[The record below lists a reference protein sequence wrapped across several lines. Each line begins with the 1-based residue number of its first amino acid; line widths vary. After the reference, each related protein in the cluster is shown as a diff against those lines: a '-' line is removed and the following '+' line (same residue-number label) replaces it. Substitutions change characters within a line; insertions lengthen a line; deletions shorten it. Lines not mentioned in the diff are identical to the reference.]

1 MVLSPISFRF
11 AAPMDPHVAGSGTTR
26 RSSRLDWVLLHKSA
40 RISGH
45 RNATTAECHTTEGEP
60 IEVSFWLVD
69 PLATLQAYG
78 THVTPPGVSYFSV
91 QCPGLDDKDFA
102 DEPHI
107 LCANASLVLF
117 SVDFVPVPGRTFR
130 DLGLRCTQRFV
141 YRAGPGKPSLHLIP
155 DPDIVR
161 PNGVS
166 ALLHCGDAGS
176 EHYAMV
182 FLRRKSILGDKARYY
197 DLHVFSSVTRAWSSK
212 GTLPGLSEDDQKLL
226 AKASHATYKRLGRCS
241 LIEKKTYKLIKVG
254 ASSLGYVDLSWGIL
268 LVCDVF
274 SECPVI
280 KYIPLPAS
288 RVCNVDGDGD
298 PYIAPEY
305 CCDVSSCNNL
315 IKFDEVEFD
324 DRDRRSFGNQ
334 GWKATTWSRD
344 IYWDDWRV
352 RSSVNVAN
360 ISVDPRYSDLLPQ
373 LWNDKTKELE
383 LKKLVFYTPT
393 LSKDDDDFLYVM
405 SKLNSEDDKAWVI
418 SVDMKH
424 AAVQAIAPYSTK
436 GRPLVVWQCPYA
448 FPKYLELTPG
458 DSPFFILM

>member
-26 RSSRLDWVLLHKSA
+26 RSSRPEWVLLHKSA

-60 IEVSFWLVD
+60 IQASFWLVD
-69 PLATLQAYG
+69 
-78 THVTPPGVSYFSV
+78 PPGVSYFSV
-91 QCPGLDDKDFA
+91 HCPGLDGKDFA

-107 LCANASLVLF
+107 LCADASLVLF

-130 DLGLRCTQRFV
+130 DPGRRCTQRFV

-176 EHYAMV
+176 EHYAVV
-182 FLRRKSILGDKARYY
+182 FLHRRSILGDKARYY

-212 GTLPGLSEDDQKLL
+212 GALPGLSEDDQKLL
-226 AKASHATYKRLGRCS
+226 VKAGHATYKV
-241 LIEKKTYKLIKVG
+241 IKVG
-254 ASSLGYVDLSWGIL
+254 ASSLGYVDLSWGII
-268 LVCDVF
+268 LVCDIF
-274 SECPVI
+274 SECPFI
-280 KYIPLPAS
+280 KYIFLPAS
-288 RVCNVDGDGD
+288 RVCNVDRDGD
-298 PYIAPEY
+298 PYVVPEY

-315 IKFDEVEFD
+315 IKFVEVEFD
-324 DRDRRSFGNQ
+324 DRDRRSLGNQ
-334 GWKATTWSRD
+334 
-344 IYWDDWRV
+344 
-352 RSSVNVAN
+352 
-360 ISVDPRYSDLLPQ
+360 VDPRYSDLLPQ

-383 LKKLVFYTPT
+383 LKKLLFYTPR

-424 AAVQAIAPYSTK
+424 AAVEAIAPYSTK
-436 GRPLVVWQCPYA
+436 GRSLVVWHCPCA
-448 FPKYLELTPG
+448 FPKYLELTPE
-458 DSPFFILM
+458 FELNQLFVKCAWT